1 MLRTQ
6 DTASKQ
12 PEVFDCDIH
21 VYPSDACPVEAF
33 VPTKLRLAL
42 ELGMD
47 TQPWN
52 GYRNPHGVNR
62 RDVESCANAADLA
75 RLHLDPLRVVRGVL
89 QPQPGLYLSLIQN
102 IDVANAMAV
111 AWNEWQAEHYLAP
124 DARLLGSACINA
136 ADPAAAA
143 REIRR
148 IAQNPKF
155 VQVVVPGEAA
165 FLYGHRFYDPIFVA
179 CEECGLAF
187 AMHPGVEG
195 ALSSS
200 TPVGRPSS
208 YFEWH
213 STLSLTFQAHLASM
227 VCEGLFE
234 RFPRLRV
241 MLVEGG
247 IAWLPH
253 LLWRLDKNFKS
264 LRTTVPRLRRLPSE
278 YVFDHVWFT
287 SQPIEEPTDSRD
299 FVALLGMVRAEER
312 LCFSSDFP
320 HWDFDDPGRV
330 FPSSVS
336 VDWQEKVFRRN
347 AETLYA
353 SRLDALRS
361 VETLQPLGSE

>member
-1 MLRTQ
+1 M
-6 DTASKQ
+6 
-12 PEVFDCDIH
+12 PEN
-21 VYPSDACPVEAF
+21 
-33 VPTKLRLAL
+33 LRLAV

-52 GYRNPHGVNR
+52 GFRNPHGVNR
-62 RDVESCANAADLA
+62 RDVECVCAADLA
-75 RLHLDPLRVVRGVL
+75 SRHLDPLGVAHGVL
-89 QPQPGLYLSLIQN
+89 QPQPGIYVGLIQN
-102 IDVANAMAV
+102 IDVATAMAS
-111 AWNEWQAEHYLAP
+111 AWNDWQAEHYLARDP
-124 DARLLGSACINA
+124 RLLGSACLNL
-136 ADPAAAA
+136 ADPMAAA

-148 IAQNPKF
+148 IAANPQF

-165 FLYGHRFYDPIFVA
+165 FLYGHRCYDPVFAV
-179 CEECGLAF
+179 CEECNLAF
-187 AMHPGVEG
+187 ALHPGVEG

-213 STLSLTFQAHLASM
+213 STLSLTYQAHVASM

-253 LLWRLDKNFKS
+253 LLWRLDKNFKA
-264 LRTTVPRLRRLPSE
+264 LRATVPRLRRLPSE

-287 SQPIEEPTDSRD
+287 SQPIEEPADARD
-299 FVALLGMVRAEER
+299 FVGLLDMVRAGER

-320 HWDFDDPGRV
+320 HWDFDDPRRV
-330 FPSSVS
+330 FPSTVTA
-336 VDWQEKVFRRN
+336 DWRERVFRRN

-353 SRLDALRS
+353 SRLAALRVNENS
-361 VETLQPLGSE
+361 QSFATG